1 MPPNSAAVEA
11 AATALMPLIPAILV
25 WLNSA
30 AVGAVQEDIE
40 EEVDLNEAD
49 DEIEQENDKDAGLMW
64 WTKIL
69 PMYISSNT
77 MNAR

>member
-1 MPPNSAAVEA
+1 
-11 AATALMPLIPAILV
+11 
-25 WLNSA
+25 
-30 AVGAVQEDIE
+30 VGAVQEDIE

-64 WTKIL
+64 TKIL